1 MSHLRRLLPTLAAL
15 ALATPAFAEDD
26 EFMDFDPDAP
36 PRGRETWTWPELAQ
50 FDTDARV
57 VRLQWSPKTGAPNET
72 IGFDDIIRLE
82 RARPF
87 EAFPDELFMLAAD
100 GRRILVSR
108 GLDVQ
113 AHAVLTPA
121 ITELPVKE
129 IEPGKGH
136 FDVGGATGRDTRF
149 IVGSGRGL
157 EIRAVE
163 LKDLTD
169 KKVIQANY
177 KPIQYDADDDPNLQN
192 EGGGDLERAE
202 IEVVI
207 KQRMGLIR
215 RCYTRELRRNPNLQ
229 GTVKVTFVIAT
240 NGWVKYAAVRRS
252 DLANQVV
259 EECILDEMRKLR
271 FPEPEGEGTV
281 IVTYPFAFKGG

>member
-1 MSHLRRLLPTLAAL
+1 MSHLRRLLPMLAAF
-15 ALATPAFAEDD
+15 AVATPAFADDD
-26 EFMDFDPDAP
+26 EFMDFDPDAQP
-36 PRGRETWTWPELAQ
+36 KGRESWTWPELAQ
-50 FDTDARV
+50 FDTEQRV
-57 VRLQWSPKTGAPNET
+57 VRLQWSPKTGAPEEA
-72 IGFDDIIRLE
+72 ISFDDVIRLE

-87 EAFPDELFMLAAD
+87 EAWPDELFMLTAD
-100 GRRILVSR
+100 GRRVLVSR
-108 GLDVQ
+108 GMDVQ

-121 ITELPVKE
+121 IAELPVKE
-129 IEPGKGH
+129 LSPGEGH
-136 FDVGGATGRDTRF
+136 FAVAGATGRDTRF
-149 IVGSGRGL
+149 IVGGGRGL

-169 KKVIQANY
+169 KKIVKANY
-177 KPIQYDADDDPNLQN
+177 KPVQYDTDDDPNLEG

-215 RCYTRELRRNPNLQ
+215 RCYTRELRRNPRLQ
-229 GTVKVTFVIAT
+229 GTVKVRFVIGE

-259 EECILDEMRKLR
+259 EQCIIDEMRKLK
-271 FPEPEGEGTV
+271 FPQPEGDGSV